1 MGKDFHRQKPV
12 SSFGNCDQV
21 YEYSEYPA
29 FQIFVST
36 GKVKMSLR
44 KKKTHR
50 LACLDSNHLHYLS
63 HNQTFHFL

>member
-36 GKVKMSLR
+36 GKVR
-44 KKKTHR
+44 
-50 LACLDSNHLHYLS
+50 CL
-63 HNQTFHFL
+63 